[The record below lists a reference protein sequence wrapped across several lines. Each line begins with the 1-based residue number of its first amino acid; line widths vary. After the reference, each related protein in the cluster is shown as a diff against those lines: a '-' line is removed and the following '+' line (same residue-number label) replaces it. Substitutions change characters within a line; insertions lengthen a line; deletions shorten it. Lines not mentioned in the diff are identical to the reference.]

1 MGEINDRMITIRM
14 LPFLLLI
21 ALLLPTSHAYAAGH
35 FDDPRQ
41 RQDWRFGIAPG
52 LAFPVTAS
60 GGSERTITWAIDM
73 SWRIP
78 RSRVL
83 VMGGYRSI
91 NVVKEITASPAG
103 PMTAYQYEPY
113 TAVVLGLELELADP
127 RRTLLPCARLTFGYP
142 ISTNGVFTM
151 ETGFLA
157 DLYLM
162 GGGSLTLEV
171 SMVTRFDVV
180 RVMSIPVRLGLRW
193 GGGG

>member
-1 MGEINDRMITIRM
+1 M

-21 ALLLPTSHAYAAGH
+21 TFLLPASYAHAAGL
-35 FDDPRQ
+35 FDDHRQ
-41 RQDWRFGIAPG
+41 RQDWRVGIAPG

-60 GGSERTITWAIDM
+60 GGLERTITWAIDM

-78 RSRVL
+78 RSQMLVL
-83 VMGGYRSI
+83 GGYRSI
-91 NVVKEITASPAG
+91 NVVKDITASPAG
-103 PMTAYQYEPY
+103 PKTAYQYEPY
-113 TAVVLGLELELADP
+113 TAVDLGLEFELADP

-151 ETGFLA
+151 ETGLLT

-180 RVMSIPVRLGLRW
+180 QVMSIPVRLGLRW
-193 GGGG
+193 GG